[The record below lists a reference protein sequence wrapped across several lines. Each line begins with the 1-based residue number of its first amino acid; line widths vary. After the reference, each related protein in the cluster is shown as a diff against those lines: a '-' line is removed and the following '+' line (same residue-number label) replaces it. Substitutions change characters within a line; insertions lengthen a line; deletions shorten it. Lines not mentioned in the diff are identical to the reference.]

1 MYMGSIGLVNEE
13 SPLLLGP
20 VFVFG
25 TGWSLSVGFVLV
37 LCACP
42 SLPVV
47 VTGSLSWLMG
57 ATAPTLPPDCPDVLG
72 LKPAVLS
79 SSFSSF
85 SLQGP
90 DDKALPFHPSRDRG
104 LLRSFTEVF
113 GLSVWL

>member
-13 SPLLLGP
+13 SPLLSGP

-42 SLPVV
+42 SLPVA

-57 ATAPTLPPDCPDVLG
+57 ATAPTLPPGCPDVLG

-90 DDKALPFHPSRDRG
+90 DDAPFPSIPLG
-104 LLRSFTEVF
+104 TVAF
-113 GLSVWL
+113 